1 MSKHLDT
8 SAGSRRRPVWILFGV
23 IVAVVVVVCVV
34 LMVHHGTAVEN
45 VSSSAQ
51 DTSTTGDATVVPI
64 TDDGSAG
71 TASLPFTVEG
81 APSDATVLDVS
92 EGTTTATLGG
102 EWMFGGDY
110 AEIGSFPVDA
120 TTVFGSCTQNPDD
133 LTSYTAALIHPDGAT
148 SIEGVQTGETVYEP
162 QDGTGDQNEVVWR
175 SSILSLVPTTGTDDW
190 RLQAWD
196 ASTGAV
202 TTLGSARDLNGEAD
216 TPLLDGEIVPTKND
230 TNAYF
235 ASWHLDDGA
244 WTPAVLSYTLDGS
257 SGTPA
262 VIGQGSYPAATDTGA
277 LYAGSPDTS
286 ASTVLYGSLLA
297 WDGSTSSTVFT
308 VTSGEGNWGISG
320 VWACGDRRAVC
331 FSSDNADNGCYVGIW
346 DGSFSTNSTWLH
358 VASPSIVA
366 SMNESWLVW
375 GSGSQSDNAGMYAYD
390 FGSTAV
396 KYLGSAL
403 GYSRPTI
410 ASESNTVLV
419 PESDGQ
425 SAVTFHVGT
434 LS

>member
-1 MSKHLDT
+1 M
-8 SAGSRRRPVWILFGV
+8 
-23 IVAVVVVVCVV
+23 VVCVV

-235 ASWHLDDGA
+235 ASWHLDGGT
-244 WTPAVLSYTLDGS
+244 WTPTVLSYALDDS
-257 SGTPA
+257 SGTPT
-262 VIGQGSYPAATDTGA
+262 VVGQGSYPAATDMGA
-277 LYAGSPDTS
+277 LFAGSPDTS
-286 ASTVLYGSLLA
+286 KSTVLYGSLLA

-308 VTSGEGNWGISG
+308 ISSEDDTWGISG

-331 FSSDNADNGCYVGIW
+331 LSSDNADNGSYVGIW
-346 DGSFSTNSTWLH
+346 DGSFSTNFTWLH

-390 FGSTAV
+390 FGSTAI

-410 ASESNTVLV
+410 ASENNTVLV

>member
-8 SAGSRRRPVWILFGV
+8 SAGSRRRPVWILLGV
-23 IVAVVVVVCVV
+23 IAAVVVVVCVV
-34 LMVHHGTAVEN
+34 LRVHHGTAVEDA
-45 VSSSAQ
+45 SP
-51 DTSTTGDATVVPI
+51 STQITETTDEATVVPAA
-64 TDDGSAG
+64 DDENTS
-71 TASLPFTVEG
+71 TASLPFAIEG
-81 APSDATVLDVS
+81 APSDAAVLDVS

-102 EWMFGGDY
+102 EWTFGGDY
-110 AEIGSFPVDA
+110 AEIGSFPIDA

-148 SIEGVQTGETVYEP
+148 AIEDVQAGETVYEP
-162 QDGTGDQNEVVWR
+162 QDGTGDLNGVVWR
-175 SSILSLVPTTGTDDW
+175 SSVLSLVPTTGTDDW
-190 RLQAWD
+190 RLQAWT

-216 TPLLDGEIVPTKND
+216 TPLLDGEIVPTKNG

-235 ASWHLDDGA
+235 ASWHLDGGT
-244 WTPAVLSYTLDGS
+244 WTPTVLSYALDDS
-257 SGTPA
+257 SGTPT
-262 VIGQGSYPAATDTGA
+262 VVGQGSYPAATDMGA
-277 LYAGSPDTS
+277 LFAGSPDTS
-286 ASTVLYGSLLA
+286 KSTVLYGSLLA

-308 VTSGEGNWGISG
+308 ISSEDDTWGISG

-331 FSSDNADNGCYVGIW
+331 LSSDNADNGSYVGIW
-346 DGSFSTNSTWLH
+346 DGSFSTNFTWLH

-390 FGSTAV
+390 FGSTAI

-410 ASESNTVLV
+410 ASENNTVLV

>member
-1 MSKHLDT
+1 M
-8 SAGSRRRPVWILFGV
+8 
-23 IVAVVVVVCVV
+23 VVCVV

-110 AEIGSFPVDA
+110 AEIGSFPIDA

-133 LTSYTAALIHPDGAT
+133 LTSYTAALIHPDGA
-148 SIEGVQTGETVYEP
+148 SAIEGVQTGETVYEP

-196 ASTGAV
+196 ASTGAI

-235 ASWHLDDGA
+235 ASWHLDGGT
-244 WTPAVLSYTLDGS
+244 WTPTVLSYALDDS
-257 SGTPA
+257 SGPPT
-262 VIGQGSYPAATDTGA
+262 VVGQGSYPAATDMGA
-277 LYAGSPDTS
+277 LFAGSPDTS
-286 ASTVLYGSLLA
+286 KSTVLYGSLLA

-308 VTSGEGNWGISG
+308 ISSEDDTWGISG

-331 FSSDNADNGCYVGIW
+331 LSSDNADNGSYVGIW
-346 DGSFSTNSTWLH
+346 DGSFSTNFTWLH

-390 FGSTAV
+390 FGSTAI

-410 ASESNTVLV
+410 ASENNTVLV

>member
-1 MSKHLDT
+1 ML
-8 SAGSRRRPVWILFGV
+8 GV
-23 IVAVVVVVCVV
+23 IAAVVVVVCVV
-34 LMVHHGTAVEN
+34 LRVHHGTAVEDA
-45 VSSSAQ
+45 SP
-51 DTSTTGDATVVPI
+51 STQITETTDEATVVPAA
-64 TDDGSAG
+64 DDENTS
-71 TASLPFTVEG
+71 TASLPFTIEG
-81 APSDATVLDVS
+81 APSDSAVLDVS

-102 EWMFGGDY
+102 EWTFGGDY
-110 AEIGSFPVDA
+110 AEIGSFPIDA

-148 SIEGVQTGETVYEP
+148 AIEDVQAGETVYEP
-162 QDGTGDQNEVVWR
+162 QDGTGDLNGVVWR
-175 SSILSLVPTTGTDDW
+175 SSVLSLVPTTGTDDW
-190 RLQAWD
+190 RLQAWT

-216 TPLLDGEIVPTKND
+216 TPLLDGEIVPTKNG

-235 ASWHLDDGA
+235 ASWHLDGGT
-244 WTPAVLSYTLDGS
+244 WTPTVLSYALDGS
-257 SGTPA
+257 SGTPT
-262 VIGQGSYPAATDTGA
+262 VVGQGSYPAATDTGA
-277 LYAGSPDTS
+277 LFAGSPDTS
-286 ASTVLYGSLLA
+286 KSAVLYGSLLA

-320 VWACGDRRAVC
+320 VWTCGDRRAVC
-331 FSSDNADNGCYVGIW
+331 LSSDNADNGCYVGIW
-346 DGSFSTNSTWLH
+346 DGSFSTNITWLH
-358 VASPSIVA
+358 MASPSIVA

-390 FGSTAV
+390 FESTAI

-410 ASESNTVLV
+410 ASENDTVLV